1 MSGQK
6 SAGVPGVYLA
16 HSVRVGRVV
25 RRKRGTDVPH
35 EGQGRLGRGPQSQHP
50 GRLVSW
56 ITEAV
61 PVPAGGHEHRARRR
75 LLRLAITDDQQ
86 PSAEHVDGLVETI
99 VRVRDRPGEPAGDG
113 PSCRLCDRL
122 KHARRLAKA
131 ADCAQVRVDLS
142 FEMTLIVIGGGQ
154 RCPFH
159 ACAGDH
165 LSCPPAPGAAIFPT
179 AP

>member
-1 MSGQK
+1 
-6 SAGVPGVYLA
+6 
-16 HSVRVGRVV
+16 
-25 RRKRGTDVPH
+25 
-35 EGQGRLGRGPQSQHP
+35 
-50 GRLVSW
+50 
-56 ITEAV
+56 
-61 PVPAGGHEHRARRR
+61 
-75 LLRLAITDDQQ
+75 LRLATTDDQQ
-86 PSAEHVDGLVETI
+86 PSAEHVDGLVEII